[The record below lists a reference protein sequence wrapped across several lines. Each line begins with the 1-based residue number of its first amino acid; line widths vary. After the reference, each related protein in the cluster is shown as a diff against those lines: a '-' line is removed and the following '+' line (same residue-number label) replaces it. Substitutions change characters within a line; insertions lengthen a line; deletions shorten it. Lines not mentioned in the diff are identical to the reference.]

1 MQVYREKKKP
11 KATHCNKR
19 KQSTKLDQMMTQV
32 LEIER
37 FKITMNTLLN
47 TVVENWTICI
57 TRFQQKN
64 WNYKKNQMDNLEVK
78 IMVEEK
84 MVEEI
89 KSFQNIH
96 WTHLMINLTSP
107 D

>member
-1 MQVYREKKKP
+1 
-11 KATHCNKR
+11 
-19 KQSTKLDQMMTQV
+19 
-32 LEIER
+32 
-37 FKITMNTLLN
+37 
-47 TVVENWTICI
+47 
-57 TRFQQKN
+57 
-64 WNYKKNQMDNLEVK
+64 MDNLEVK